1 MTMGAMETE
10 ERIAREDDL
19 TEEEMVLNMGPQ
31 HPSTHGVLRL
41 VLKTKGEV
49 ITEAVPHLGYLHR
62 SLEKIGERVN
72 YHQYMPYTDRLD
84 YVAAM
89 NCNLAYALTVEKLLG
104 VEVPPRANYIRIIMA
119 ELNRIA
125 SHLIF
130 FATYSLDL
138 GSFTPFLY
146 AFREREKIL
155 DLFEMASGVRLT
167 YNYIKIGGVWKDL
180 PPGFVEKAYE
190 FLDYFLPRI
199 DEYDRILSY
208 NQIFI
213 QRTAG
218 VGVLPASLA
227 IGYGVTGPNLRG
239 SGVNFDLR
247 KDEPYCGYEKFD
259 FEIPVGKGEMGKT
272 GDAWDRYMVRLQE
285 MRQSCRLVKQAL
297 DELPEG
303 PVMGRVARVLRPKP
317 GEVYFRAENPRGE
330 LGFFIISDGSPKPF
344 RLKIRTG
351 SFTALAAFPEMVR
364 GWMVADVVAILG
376 SVDVILPEIDR

>member
-1 MTMGAMETE
+1 MTMGVMEIE

-199 DEYDRILSY
+199 DEYDRILTY
-208 NQIFI
+208 NQIFV

-239 SGVNFDLR
+239 SGVHFDLR

-272 GDAWDRYMVRLQE
+272 GDAWDRYIVRVQE

-317 GEVYFRAENPRGE
+317 GEVYCRAENPRGE

-376 SVDVILPEIDR
+376 SLDVILPEIDR